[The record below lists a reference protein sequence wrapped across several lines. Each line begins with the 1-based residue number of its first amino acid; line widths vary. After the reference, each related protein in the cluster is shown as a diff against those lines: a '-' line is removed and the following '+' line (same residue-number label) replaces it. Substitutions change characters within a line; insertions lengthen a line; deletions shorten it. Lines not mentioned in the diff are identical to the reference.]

1 MNRDIDMRIV
11 LYLILTLL
19 IVGCSSEEESEQA
32 VKVYTGTCQNTE
44 AWSLPTFGQFMYDS
58 IGAVKTYGVDTTFVL
73 FRRIVNRD
81 SMALTITGTDGE
93 LRTIRNTEM
102 TSTCRVASTKILT
115 YQNGKQVF
123 IYDWK
128 GEPFEEKEYK
138 SETYS
143 VKGSLDGQ
151 TLVLTVNDTIYN
163 VQGVGNDEA
172 TLNMVAP
179 VREIICIMKLKK
191 R

>member
-1 MNRDIDMRIV
+1 MTKKV
-11 LYLILTLL
+11 LLSFILLL
-19 IVGCSSEEESEQA
+19 VLSCSSVGESEQ
-32 VKVYTGTCQNTE
+32 VSITYTGSCLNTE
-44 AWSLPTFGQFMYDS
+44 AWSLPTFDNFMYDS
-58 IGAVKTYGVDTTFVL
+58 IGAVKTYGVDTTYVL
-73 FRRIVNRD
+73 FRRNVNRD
-81 SMALTITGTDGE
+81 SMVLTITGTDGE

-102 TSTCRVASTKILT
+102 TSMCRVASTEILT
-115 YQNGKQVF
+115 YQNGKQIF

>member
-1 MNRDIDMRIV
+1 MNRDINMRKV

-32 VKVYTGTCQNTE
+32 VKVYTGTCLNAE
-44 AWSLPTFGQFMYDS
+44 AWSLPTFDNFMYDS
-58 IGAVKTYGVDTTFVL
+58 VGVVKTYGVDTTYVL
-73 FRRIVNRD
+73 FRRNVNRD
-81 SMALTITGTDGE
+81 SMVLTITGTDGE

-102 TSTCRVASTKILT
+102 TSMCRVASTEILT
-115 YQNGKQVF
+115 YQNGKQIF

-163 VQGVGNDEA
+163 IQGVGNDEA